1 MVARSTSRFFT
12 YLLPCPCLGRFK
24 VGVAFDVN
32 KRRQQVIP
40 NGVAVNEADAKV
52 FGFEEKVSMSKLE
65 RALQKGLYLWH
76 KPLEHGDGKTEWY
89 SLGGWEA
96 ALRLARL
103 NVEIW
108 REGGAVVSS
117 EHTLSDLIPPP
128 VVRCSPPTPKRDTPF
143 APPAGYVNVD
153 GNWLNGNLL
162 HSWACELFFLR
173 NRQNVTYV
181 ERTESIPEQP
191 FDPGITYYYVHMNR
205 DTREV
210 RGPWWKMADITSA
223 RVGANILSCSK
234 LDNSELVLKFYMNSD
249 HEENC
254 RDDHAALLALRR
266 YRDVLEGLYRDFG
279 QNAKAA

>member
-1 MVARSTSRFFT
+1 M
-12 YLLPCPCLGRFK
+12 
-24 VGVAFDVN
+24 
-32 KRRQQVIP
+32 
-40 NGVAVNEADAKV
+40 NEADAKV

-76 KPLEHGDGKTEWY
+76 SPLEYGDGRTEWY
-89 SLGGWEA
+89 SLDAWES

-108 REGGAVVSS
+108 RDGGAVVSS

-128 VVRCSPPTPKRDTPF
+128 VVRCSPATSKRDTPF

-153 GNWLNGNLL
+153 GNWLNGNLM

-191 FDPGITYYYVHMNR
+191 FDPCITYYYVHMNR
-205 DTREV
+205 DTPEV
-210 RGPWWKMADITSA
+210 RGPWWRMADITSA
-223 RVGANILSCSK
+223 RVGANILSCST
-234 LDNSELVLKFYMNSD
+234 LDNSELVLKFYMNSG

-254 RDDHAALLALRR
+254 RADHAALLALRR
-266 YRDVLEGLYRDFG
+266 YRGLFEGLYHDFG
-279 QNAKAA
+279 RHAKAA